1 MAPLTGACVVG
12 LGAHHSGLMSNS
24 DQLAEKLFECGQ
36 TTDDLT
42 WRLPLTEEYA
52 DQIVSNFA
60 DVANISTRGSGAG
73 TITAG
78 CFLQKFVGDYDWAH
92 IDIAGVAWA
101 EGANK
106 GATGRPMG
114 LMSEFLINESKT

>member
-1 MAPLTGACVVG
+1 MQTRLSATLLTLLISVLVAQE
-12 LGAHHSGLMSNS
+12 LGQSQQA
-24 DQLAEKLFECGQ
+24 A
-36 TTDDLT
+36 
-42 WRLPLTEEYA
+42 
-52 DQIVSNFA
+52 
-60 DVANISTRGSGAG
+60 
-73 TITAG
+73 
-78 CFLQKFVGDYDWAH
+78 FLQKFVGDYDWAH